1 MAAKK
6 QWSIPTVLRELRRVV
21 EEAVNT
27 DIMEVK
33 EYKVSDMVNDL
44 TTYHMDRQMEIPGQT
59 SIPTDTPEKGKK

>member
-21 EEAVNT
+21 DEVT
-27 DIMEVK
+27 GSDIMEVK

-44 TTYHMDRQMEIPGQT
+44 TTYHMDRQMEIPGQMVT
-59 SIPTDTPEKGKK
+59 QEDDDAS